1 MKEKY
6 CDPAIKNW
14 EDGKS
19 LSMVWEKNRDF
30 LIFSRISERG
40 SFKYSTMIY
49 FVNNIEN
56 LLQIEQY
63 EIKKRE
69 EERKKA
75 GKTAF

>member
-1 MKEKY
+1 
-6 CDPAIKNW
+6 
-14 EDGKS
+14 
-19 LSMVWEKNRDF
+19 MVWEKNRDF

-40 SFKYSTMIY
+40 SFKYSIMIY

-56 LLQIEQY
+56 LLQIEQD
-63 EIKKRE
+63 EIRKRE